1 MVMGSQAA
9 ASGAAGTQA
18 IKAMG
23 VVISVE
29 PRDFNAIVQKQDK
42 PLVVHAK
49 GGFLGGK
56 NHYLTSYKGLAFFC
70 KSKEKLS
77 IGNDAE
83 LIEAGRIWVPGSI

>member
-9 ASGAAGTQA
+9 TSAAAGMQA
-18 IKAMG
+18 INALG

-29 PRDFNAIVQKQDK
+29 PRDFSAIVQKQDK

-49 GGFLGGK
+49 AGFLGGK

-70 KSKEKLS
+70 RSREKLS
-77 IGNDAE
+77 ISNDVE